1 MSTRASS
8 PFVSLILP
16 SFNEGQKLQETVE
29 SLLVSTQQTFEIL
42 VVDNGSTD
50 GSSDFLRKAPPDGL
64 VRLLRTEHRLGVV
77 GARHAGAAQA
87 RGDVLAFCDAHMLF
101 PHDWLSALL
110 AELVPG
116 VGLVGPGIAIWGE
129 PDGALACGSMWRN
142 PALDLGEIQLDS
154 HDPADVAMLGGACHV
169 MQRTL
174 FQSLGG
180 YDPGMVDWGMEDQE
194 LCLRLWT
201 LGHRVR
207 VVPEVRIQHY
217 YRDFVPSAL
226 ATNLT
231 YNKLR
236 TIFTH
241 FSPDR
246 VTESVAAVS
255 QEPGFAEAYERVA
268 ESDVWDRRAVLEGQR
283 VRDAEWVFDKFRL
296 PLRDL
301 STPAHA

>member
-1 MSTRASS
+1 
-8 PFVSLILP
+8 
-16 SFNEGQKLQETVE
+16 
-29 SLLVSTQQTFEIL
+29 
-42 VVDNGSTD
+42 
-50 GSSDFLRKAPPDGL
+50 
-64 VRLLRTEHRLGVV
+64 
-77 GARHAGAAQA
+77 
-87 RGDVLAFCDAHMLF
+87 
-101 PHDWLSALL
+101 
-110 AELVPG
+110 
-116 VGLVGPGIAIWGE
+116 
-129 PDGALACGSMWRN
+129 
-142 PALDLGEIQLDS
+142 
-154 HDPADVAMLGGACHV
+154 MLGGACHV
-169 MQRTL
+169 MPRTL

-296 PLRDL
+296 PLSDL